1 MNTKVKAGVLY
12 SGGKDSSLAA
22 VLLSRDYEVELLTF
36 VFDESRSVPAIE
48 NAAKELGFPLR
59 KIPFEHGFLDE
70 TADMIVR
77 DGHPGNAI
85 NEVHKRSLALAAA
98 EYEVIG
104 DGTRRDDR
112 VPMRTPAEV
121 QSLEMKYGV
130 SYIRPLLGIGK
141 KEILRLA
148 EQFFEIAY
156 GETGTIENG
165 DFESEIRE
173 NLKKRG
179 IDFTP
184 LFPENHEQSLVLKKK
199 LVNKP

>member
-1 MNTKVKAGVLY
+1 MKAGVLY
-12 SGGKDSSLAA
+12 SGGKDSSLSA

-36 VFDESRSVPAIE
+36 VFDETRSLPSIR
-48 NAAKELGFPLR
+48 NAADELGFPLR
-59 KIPFEHGFLDE
+59 IIPFPAGFLDE
-70 TADMIVR
+70 AADMIVH
-77 DGHPGNAI
+77 DGHPANAI
-85 NEVHKRSLALAAA
+85 NEIHKRSLALAAA
-98 EYEVIG
+98 EYEVVA

-112 VPMRTPAEV
+112 VPMRTAAEV

-148 EQFFEIAY
+148 ERFFEIAY

-165 DFESEIRE
+165 DYESEIRE

-179 IDFTP
+179 IDFKP
-184 LFPENHEQSLVLKKK
+184 MFPENHEQSLVLKKK

>member
-1 MNTKVKAGVLY
+1 MKAGVLY
-12 SGGKDSSLAA
+12 SGGKDSSLSA
-22 VLLSRDYEVELLTF
+22 VLLSRDYDVELLSF
-36 VFDESRSVPAIE
+36 VFSEEHRIPSIE

-59 KIPFEHGFLDE
+59 KMVFAPGLLDE
-70 TADMIVR
+70 IADMIVR
-77 DGHPGNAI
+77 DGHPANAI
-85 NEVHKRSLALAAA
+85 NEIHRRSLVLAAE
-98 EYEVIG
+98 EYEVIA

-130 SYIRPLLGIGK
+130 SYMRPLLGIGK
-141 KEILRLA
+141 KEIIRLA
-148 EQFFEIAY
+148 ESFFEIAY

-165 DFESEIRE
+165 DYESEIRDA
-173 NLKKRG
+173 LKKRG
-179 IDFTP
+179 VDFKP